1 MTVPAI
7 RRAMH
12 NVFPSAEEQ
21 VRMAHAHAVAEAR
34 AVLLRL
40 APTSPQARR
49 LARAM
54 EALTDFLWP
63 DDSPRAGEERNDHD
77 PT

>member
-1 MTVPAI
+1 MPA
-7 RRAMH
+7 RRRTHHDFHLRPGDRIAL
-12 NVFPSAEEQ
+12 
-21 VRMAHAHAVAEAR
+21 AHALAAQEVR

-63 DDSPRAGEERNDHD
+63 DDSPRVGEERNDD
-77 PT
+77 DKR